1 MEYFTFPITQRPPP
15 RSGQRFSWNS
25 DDNDEAARIRDR
37 LVFWGVTTHKWF
49 TYIVRALF
57 YSHPVSTYS
66 TIVDHKR
73 NYYLF
78 IQNCIL
84 NGIYFVNIWSGRR
97 MDGGSA
103 DCKMNIISC
112 TLCKWL
118 PFQVQRSRG
127 GVLGAEWKG
136 GEYIE
141 QSSRKESGA
150 GIATHEFVFLRFCWF
165 SMCGR
170 PSGTANQETVII
182 LNIQTYIFH
191 YFYQ

>member
-136 GEYIE
+136 GREESILSNLLAKSLE
-141 QSSRKESGA
+141 LELPLMNLFSSVSADLACVDDRVELQTRKRS
-150 GIATHEFVFLRFCWF
+150 
-165 SMCGR
+165 
-170 PSGTANQETVII
+170 
-182 LNIQTYIFH
+182 
-191 YFYQ
+191 

>member
-57 YSHPVSTYS
+57 YSHPVSTYIQYHS
-66 TIVDHKR
+66 R
-73 NYYLF
+73 PQAELLF
-78 IQNCIL
+78 IYTKLHIKWHIFRKHLEWSTDGWWVGGLQNEH
-84 NGIYFVNIWSGRR
+84 NIMYVMQMIAIPSPTKPRRSIRSGMEGR
-97 MDGGSA
+97 
-103 DCKMNIISC
+103 
-112 TLCKWL
+112 
-118 PFQVQRSRG
+118 Q
-127 GVLGAEWKG
+127 G

-150 GIATHEFVFLRFCWF
+150 GIATHEFVFLRFC
-165 SMCGR
+165 
-170 PSGTANQETVII
+170 
-182 LNIQTYIFH
+182 
-191 YFYQ
+191 